1 MQANL
6 RHSTVNII
14 CTTLEPIAI
23 CPITIR
29 PSLRPFLRE
38 SDLGGGLRQI
48 FASLGRVY
56 GLVSSS
62 RIYLVDRFALM
73 QSIRSS
79 AGGQRL
85 HNDLSSFIHSFN
97 HLVSPKCSRFGLRPA
112 VSVFTTIS
120 VLSVKIGV
128 GIFVIPDLSSEKRRK
143 ETSSTSLIRREAKPI

>member
-85 HNDLSSFIHSFN
+85 HNDLSSERQN
-97 HLVSPKCSRFGLRPA
+97 WSRNLCHPG
-112 VSVFTTIS
+112 
-120 VLSVKIGV
+120 
-128 GIFVIPDLSSEKRRK
+128 
-143 ETSSTSLIRREAKPI
+143 SLFREAEERDVIDFFNPSRSKTNLVLKVRFIDNKPSRQATYLGKEQSTRP